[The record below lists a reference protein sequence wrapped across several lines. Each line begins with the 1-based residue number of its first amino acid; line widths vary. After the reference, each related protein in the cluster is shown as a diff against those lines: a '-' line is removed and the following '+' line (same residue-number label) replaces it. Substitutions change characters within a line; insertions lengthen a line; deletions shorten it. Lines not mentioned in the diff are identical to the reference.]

1 MHKICIEYS
10 FIYVPEYREHYGIC
24 SGQLQTTVTAIVTV
38 LNTRNKKML
47 QVTLFAHT
55 KQQYCEQRADGK
67 AIKPP

>member
-38 LNTRNKKML
+38 LNTRNKKCCRLHFLHILSNNIVSNGQM
-47 QVTLFAHT
+47 
-55 KQQYCEQRADGK
+55 GK
-67 AIKPP
+67 P